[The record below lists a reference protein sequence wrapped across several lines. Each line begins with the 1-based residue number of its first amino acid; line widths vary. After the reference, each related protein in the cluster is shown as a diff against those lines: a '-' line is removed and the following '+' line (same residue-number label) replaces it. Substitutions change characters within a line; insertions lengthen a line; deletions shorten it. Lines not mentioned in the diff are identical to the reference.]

1 MQLVNSKLINDI
13 DSLKSILKNEQKA
26 GKRIVFTNGCFDI
39 IHPGHIFILEQA
51 KLKGDIL
58 VVGLNSDQ
66 SIRGFKSD
74 LRPICT
80 QDDRAYVLAGLA
92 SVDYIFI
99 FNEATPE
106 KIIMQISPDV
116 LVKGKD
122 YKIDDI
128 AGADY
133 MLKENKKIELVD
145 VIEKKSTTDIIE
157 YIKKLNS

>member
-66 SIRGFKSD
+66 SIRSFKSD

>member
-1 MQLVNSKLINDI
+1 MQLENPKLFNNI

-39 IHPGHIFILEQA
+39 IHPGHIFILELA

-66 SIRGFKSD
+66 SIKGFKSD

-92 SVDYIFI
+92 AVDYIFI

-106 KIIMQISPDV
+106 NIIMEISPDV

-145 VIEKKSTTDIIE
+145 VIEKKSTTNIIE
-157 YIKKLNS
+157 YIKKLNP

>member
-1 MQLVNSKLINDI
+1 MQLENPKLFNDI

-51 KLKGDIL
+51 KSKGDIL

-66 SIRGFKSD
+66 SIKGFKSD

-80 QDDRAYVLAGLA
+80 QDDRAYVLVGLA

-106 KIIMQISPDV
+106 NVIMEISPDV

-145 VIEKKSTTDIIE
+145 VIEKKSTTNIIE

>member
-1 MQLVNSKLINDI
+1 MQLENSKLINDI

-66 SIRGFKSD
+66 SIKGFKSD

-80 QDDRAYVLAGLA
+80 EDDRAYVLAGLA

-106 KIIMQISPDV
+106 NIIMEISPDV

-145 VIEKKSTTDIIE
+145 MIEEKSTTDIIE

>member
-1 MQLVNSKLINDI
+1 MQLENSKLINDI

-66 SIRGFKSD
+66 SIKGFKSN

-92 SVDYIFI
+92 SVDYIYI

-106 KIIMQISPDV
+106 NIIMNISPDV

-133 MLKENKKIELVD
+133 MLKESKKIELVD
-145 VIEKKSTTDIIE
+145 IIEKKSTTEIIE

>member
-1 MQLVNSKLINDI
+1 MQLENFKLINDI

-66 SIRGFKSD
+66 SIKGFKSD

-92 SVDYIFI
+92 SVDYIYI

-106 KIIMQISPDV
+106 NIIMKISPDV

-145 VIEKKSTTDIIE
+145 IIEKKSTTDIIE

>member
-1 MQLVNSKLINDI
+1 MQLENPKLFNDI

-51 KLKGDIL
+51 KSKGDIL

-66 SIRGFKSD
+66 SIKGFKSD

-106 KIIMQISPDV
+106 NIIMEISPDV

-145 VIEKKSTTDIIE
+145 VIEKKSTTNIIE

>member
-1 MQLVNSKLINDI
+1 
-13 DSLKSILKNEQKA
+13 
-26 GKRIVFTNGCFDI
+26 
-39 IHPGHIFILEQA
+39 
-51 KLKGDIL
+51 
-58 VVGLNSDQ
+58 
-66 SIRGFKSD
+66 
-74 LRPICT
+74 
-80 QDDRAYVLAGLA
+80 
-92 SVDYIFI
+92 
-99 FNEATPE
+99 
-106 KIIMQISPDV
+106 MQISPDV

>member
-1 MQLVNSKLINDI
+1 MQLKNSKLINDI

-66 SIRGFKSD
+66 SIKGFKSD

-99 FNEATPE
+99 FNEATP
-106 KIIMQISPDV
+106 KNIIMEISPDI

-122 YKIDDI
+122 YKIKDI

-145 VIEKKSTTDIIE
+145 IIEKKSTTDIIE

>member
-1 MQLVNSKLINDI
+1 MQLENSKLINDI

-26 GKRIVFTNGCFDI
+26 GKCVVFTNGCFDI

-66 SIRGFKSD
+66 SIKGFKSD

-80 QDDRAYVLAGLA
+80 EDDRAYVLAGLA

-106 KIIMQISPDV
+106 NIIMEISPDV

-145 VIEKKSTTDIIE
+145 MIEEKSTTDIIE

>member
-1 MQLVNSKLINDI
+1 MQLENPKLFNDI

-51 KLKGDIL
+51 KSKGDIL

-66 SIRGFKSD
+66 SIKGFKSD

-106 KIIMQISPDV
+106 NVIMEISPDV

-145 VIEKKSTTDIIE
+145 VIEKKSTTNIIE

>member
-1 MQLVNSKLINDI
+1 MQLENSKLINDI

-66 SIRGFKSD
+66 SIKGFKSD

-106 KIIMQISPDV
+106 NIIMEISPDV

-145 VIEKKSTTDIIE
+145 VIEKKTTTDIIE

>member
-1 MQLVNSKLINDI
+1 MQLENPKLFNDI

-51 KLKGDIL
+51 KSKGDIL

-66 SIRGFKSD
+66 SIKGFKSD

-106 KIIMQISPDV
+106 NVIMEISPDV

-122 YKIDDI
+122 T
-128 AGADY
+128 
-133 MLKENKKIELVD
+133 NKL
-145 VIEKKSTTDIIE
+145 S
-157 YIKKLNS
+157 Y

>member
-1 MQLVNSKLINDI
+1 MQLENSKLINDI

-66 SIRGFKSD
+66 SIKGFKSD

-106 KIIMQISPDV
+106 NIIMEISPDV

-145 VIEKKSTTDIIE
+145 IIEKKSTTDIIE

>member
-1 MQLVNSKLINDI
+1 MQLENPKLFNDI

-51 KLKGDIL
+51 KSKGDIL

-66 SIRGFKSD
+66 SIKGFKSD

-106 KIIMQISPDV
+106 NVIMEISPDV